1 MYQLIGLKGNQPNQ
15 LLVKN
20 LGVKNK
26 KIAIPVIILLVIS
39 VALCLCLGSILSNSQ
54 THQKEHKSNTQP
66 KSIVYGK
73 EPAIEIALPFAQT
86 YAQEYNRTLTT
97 TKATLRETDRPYWF
111 IEIGLET
118 VENPESKYHLKTSG
132 YEVTVWADT
141 GEIYHQCAIPPYSEQ
156 DFKISLEKAIEIAY
170 PLTQVYAQNNNRTI
184 ATTVTGWAG
193 YVDSRPCWQIDISFE
208 TMNGDAKALHLVRG
222 HPYGNQAYAVSIW
235 GDTGKVLSQ
244 NVQGYY

>member
-1 MYQLIGLKGNQPNQ
+1 M
-15 LLVKN
+15 KN

-26 KIAIPVIILLVIS
+26 KIAIPIIILLVIS
-39 VALCLCLGSILSNSQ
+39 VALCLGLGSILSNSQ
-54 THQKEHKSNTQP
+54 TSNTQP

-73 EPAIEIALPFAQT
+73 ETAIEIALPFAQA

-118 VENPESKYHLKTSG
+118 VENPESKYHLKTPG

-141 GEIYHQCAIPPYSEQ
+141 GEIYHQCVIPPYSEQ

-170 PLTQVYAQNNNRTI
+170 PITQVYAQNNNRTI

-193 YVDSRPCWQIDISFE
+193 YVDSRPCWQIDINFE
-208 TMNGDAKALHLVRG
+208 TMSGDEKALHLVHG
-222 HPYGNQAYAVSIW
+222 HPYGIQAYAVTIW
-235 GDTGKVLSQ
+235 GDTGEVRSQ
-244 NVQGYY
+244 NEQGYY